1 MNEISIKLGDLVHA
15 RSGDKGD
22 NINIALICH
31 KREWLPLLESA
42 ITPELL
48 AEWFKG
54 WSDGPFEVFP
64 VYGVGAVNCLIH
76 NVLQGGGTV
85 SRRMDA
91 QGKALGQILLG
102 ADLKVDSSLAKKVAF
117 DTSLVC

>member
-1 MNEISIKLGDLVHA
+1 MNNISIKLGDLVHG

-31 KREWLPLLESA
+31 KREWLPLLESV

-48 AEWFKG
+48 AKWFKG
-54 WSDGPFEVFP
+54 WSEGPFEVFP
-64 VYGVGAVNCLIH
+64 VHGVGAVNCLIH

-85 SRRMDA
+85 SKRIDA
-91 QGKALGQILLG
+91 QGKSLGQIILN
-102 ADLKVDSSLAKKVAF
+102 ANININPSLAKKVGF
-117 DTSLVC
+117 DPSIL